1 MDFWNKNRVSDRRGR
16 TSHAKAKPKDC
27 LRAGLISLKHVGSIL
42 EQDCGCPNR
51 ACSENRMKSRSFIE
65 IRNSFLNLNPE
76 VTHQAWGFL
85 MHNYQECSK
94 AHVDFF
100 FPVLS
105 YICQNYTCKC

>member
-42 EQDCGCPNR
+42 EQDCGCPNC

-65 IRNSFLNLNPE
+65 IRNSFSNLNPE

-85 MHNYQECSK
+85 MHNYQECPK